1 MTRILLQP
9 LLLIG
14 VALALTGCTGV
25 GYYAQSLNGHVEIMS
40 KRQKV
45 AKLVSDPATPGAL
58 RAQMASASAI
68 RQFAI
73 DELAL
78 PDNASYRSYVD
89 IGRDYVTLAV
99 FAAPEFSLA
108 PRVWC
113 FPVFGCVPYR
123 GYFLKDTAMKTAAKL
138 KRQGLDVHIS
148 GVTAYSTLG
157 WTSDPLLSTMFRSD
171 ETHLAALVFHEL
183 AHQRVYVEDDSAF
196 NEAFAVVVER
206 TGVRAWLRATG
217 NATALRRYEANLKR
231 HAEFLDLLSRTR
243 RELHDLYRG
252 TKTAAEKRL
261 AKAAAFDRLRKRHRQ
276 FRDTRW
282 NGYRGYDAWVDT
294 PINNAKLAA
303 TAVYNDQVPAF
314 VRLFELC
321 SGDYERFY
329 TAVRKIGAHDR
340 AERPGALAADDAC
353 Q

>member
-1 MTRILLQP
+1 MGLTS
-9 LLLIG
+9 
-14 VALALTGCTGV
+14 ALSGCIAPS
-25 GYYAQSLNGHVEIMS
+25 YYAESLGGHLKIMAA
-40 KRQKV
+40 RQPV
-45 AKLVSDPATPGAL
+45 AKLIDDPSTSDPL
-58 RAQMASASAI
+58 RARMTSASAI

-78 PDNASYRSYVD
+78 PDNKSYRSYVD

-99 FAAPEFSLA
+99 FAAPEFSLT

-123 GYFLKDTAMKTAAKL
+123 GFFSRESATKSAEKL
-138 KRQGLDVHIS
+138 NRQGLDVHIT

-157 WTSDPLLSTMFRSD
+157 WSSDPLLSTMFRSD

-183 AHQRVYVEDDSAF
+183 AHQRVYVDDDSAF

-217 NATALRRYEANLKR
+217 NAAALRRYEANLKR
-231 HAEFLDLLSRTR
+231 HAEFLDLLSQTR
-243 RELHDLYRG
+243 MELRDLYSG
-252 TKTAAEKRL
+252 TKTTAQKRAAKSG
-261 AKAAAFDRLRKRHRQ
+261 AIDRLRKRHRQ
-276 FRDTRW
+276 VRDTRW
-282 NGYRGYDAWVDT
+282 NGYRGYDAWIDA

-314 VRLFELC
+314 MRLFELC

-329 TAVRKIGAHDR
+329 AAVRSIGALDR
-340 AERPGALAADDAC
+340 ADRPGALAADNAC
-353 Q
+353 N